1 MSSPTEKVLSYLTS
15 QNRPYSVNDIFLN
28 LHKEVGKS
36 AVQKALDLLV
46 ADEKVRE
53 KVNGKQKAYVVNQ
66 DTLET
71 PEGENIEEMDAL
83 IRTKTAELNQLK
95 EEQKAAEGCLRS
107 WTSKLRTAEVLSELA
122 HLSAEVSTMEK
133 RLSDLVSASGDSRVV
148 SREERDKVAV
158 KRDAAVNEWRRR
170 KRMCEAVID
179 AVLDSYPK
187 SKRILVDDM
196 GVEVDEDV
204 GVKLPRE

>member
-1 MSSPTEKVLSYLTS
+1 MGLPNRIVINRKVSSTSRSLSPSSLPTIDPSLRAMSSPTEKVLSYLTS

-95 EEQKAAEGCLRS
+95 EEQKA
-107 WTSKLRTAEVLSELA
+107 
-122 HLSAEVSTMEK
+122 
-133 RLSDLVSASGDSRVV
+133 
-148 SREERDKVAV
+148 
-158 KRDAAVNEWRRR
+158 
-170 KRMCEAVID
+170 
-179 AVLDSYPK
+179 
-187 SKRILVDDM
+187 
-196 GVEVDEDV
+196 
-204 GVKLPRE
+204 

>member
-1 MSSPTEKVLSYLTS
+1 MEFLIHNDNLPT
-15 QNRPYSVNDIFLN
+15 
-28 LHKEVGKS
+28 
-36 AVQKALDLLV
+36 
-46 ADEKVRE
+46 
-53 KVNGKQKAYVVNQ
+53 
-66 DTLET
+66 
-71 PEGENIEEMDAL
+71 
-83 IRTKTAELNQLK
+83 
-95 EEQKAAEGCLRS
+95 
-107 WTSKLRTAEVLSELA
+107 RTADVLSELA

-158 KRDAAVNEWRRR
+158 KRDAALNEWRRR